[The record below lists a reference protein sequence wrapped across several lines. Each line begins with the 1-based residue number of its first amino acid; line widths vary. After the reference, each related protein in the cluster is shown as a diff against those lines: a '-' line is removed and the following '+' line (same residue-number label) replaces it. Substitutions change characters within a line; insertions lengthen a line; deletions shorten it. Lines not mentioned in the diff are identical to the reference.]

1 MSSIFVVSPFSSAA
15 SSEELIP
22 VHKHSRISQVHV
34 KNMDEPLLSMF
45 IVYQNPSTLMG
56 KTQD

>member
-1 MSSIFVVSPFSSAA
+1 MSLVFVVSPFSSAA

-22 VHKHSRISQVHV
+22 VYKQSRISQLHV
-34 KNMDEPLLSMF
+34 KNIDEPLLSMF
-45 IVYQNPSTLMG
+45 TVYQNPSTLTG